1 MQLCRCFVQVLVP
14 TVNILRVF
22 GGLLFPRDV
31 WHFTSLQSCRGLS
44 LVEYPWY
51 HWACAQCSSP
61 EYTHRWDECYSCFVF
76 LEVVL
81 RENSEGELNV
91 GKFSSISSVSS
102 GQTYTF
108 VWYLRNL
115 GRSHWICVKTSEWL
129 DYESRP
135 PYPGIGPSH
144 TLCYY
149 LANGSRRHSTAG
161 TRISLSFI
169 SSSLVTC
176 RPGTCFP
183 LLKVHCI

>member
-51 HWACAQCSSP
+51 HWACAQCSAS
-61 EYTHRWDECYSCFVF
+61 EYTHRWDEWYSCFVF
-76 LEVVL
+76 LEEVL
-81 RENSEGELNV
+81 REDSEGELNV
-91 GKFSSISSVSS
+91 GQFGSISAVSS
-102 GQTYTF
+102 GQTF
-108 VWYLRNL
+108 VYLRKL
-115 GRSHWICVKTSEWL
+115 GYYWWICVKTSEWL
-129 DYESRP
+129 DYESHP
-135 PYPGIGPSH
+135 QYPGILCLH

-149 LANGSRRHSTAG
+149 LANVSRRHSSAG